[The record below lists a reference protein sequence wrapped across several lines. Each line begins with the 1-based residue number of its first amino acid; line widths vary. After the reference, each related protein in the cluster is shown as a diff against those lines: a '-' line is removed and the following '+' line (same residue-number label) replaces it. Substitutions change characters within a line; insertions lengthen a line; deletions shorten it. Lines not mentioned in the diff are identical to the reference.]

1 VSRLAAFVTALLLS
15 ASLADAQTPGR
26 PGPWALDLRGVTSPV
41 PEDEVFYP
49 RLDASARIPARG
61 FGIDVG
67 AHVYLLNIG
76 ASRLGLGAQ
85 VINVRALTD
94 PVVSSTTTGT
104 GTPAAGGQQ
113 VQLDLR
119 IITPQVSFNF
129 GTADGWSYVSGGVGQ
144 TTVVTRTAGVI
155 TGRRESERL
164 SALNIGGGARWFLKS
179 HLAFGFDVRLHRV
192 PSGTAGP
199 IEETPPPLTPP
210 DAGTA
215 ADTPGM
221 LLFAVGA
228 GISFK

>member
-1 VSRLAAFVTALLLS
+1 MSRLAAFVTALVLC
-15 ASLADAQTPGR
+15 ASLADAQPPSR
-26 PGPWALDLRGVTSPV
+26 PGPWTLDLRGVTSPV
-41 PEDEVFYP
+41 PEDEAFYP
-49 RLDASARIPARG
+49 RLDASAIVPERG

-85 VINVRALTD
+85 FINVRALTE
-94 PVVSSTTTGT
+94 PVVSTTTPGT
-104 GTPAAGGQQ
+104 GTPAATGQR

-129 GTADGWSYVSGGVGQ
+129 GTREGWSYVSGGVGQ

-164 SALNIGGGARWFLKS
+164 NALNIGGGARWFLKS
-179 HLAFGFDVRLHRV
+179 HLAFGFDVRLHRI

-199 IEETPPPLTPP
+199 VEETPPPATPP
-210 DAGTA
+210 EQTTA
-215 ADTPGM
+215 TGTPGLM
-221 LLFAVGA
+221 IFAVGA